1 MADSITSL
9 VNETLPS
16 GNSLTRAEVLD
27 YIDVGRSP
35 GGSEVS
41 PSTGRD
47 IRSEAAGPDWP
58 TPARLCTQ
66 EAKLVFDRTRQNNV
80 NQQYCLLCSVG
91 LRLILPGVNARP
103 CTVSAPPLWWCP
115 RCPRVCHNCMCVD
128 HARLAA
134 SASCICC
141 PLLGLTMVCVCSF
154 ASSFSLPSLPQ
165 CWSAGNRPG

>member
-47 IRSEAAGPDWP
+47 IRSEAAGLDWP
-58 TPARLCTQ
+58 TPTRLCTQ
-66 EAKLVFDRTRQNNV
+66 EAKLVFNCTRQNNV
-80 NQQYCLLCSVG
+80 KPAV
-91 LRLILPGVNARP
+91 LPAVQCRPQAHFARCQCP
-103 CTVSAPPLWWCP
+103 ALHSQCPTSMAVPYVPTCPVTTACVSTMLALQHPL
-115 RCPRVCHNCMCVD
+115 H
-128 HARLAA
+128 A
-134 SASCICC
+134 SAA
-141 PLLGLTMVCVCSF
+141 P
-154 ASSFSLPSLPQ
+154 
-165 CWSAGNRPG
+165 CWA